1 MLPRAGQ
8 PLCTQ
13 LRQAHKPA
21 AGVGILSRKVVVY
34 GLLDVTRTDVLGR
47 VVLVYANEGTVT
59 DLFWPVV
66 FLTV

>member
-1 MLPRAGQ
+1 
-8 PLCTQ
+8 
-13 LRQAHKPA
+13 
-21 AGVGILSRKVVVY
+21 VVY

-47 VVLVYANEGTVT
+47 VVLVHPDEGTVT